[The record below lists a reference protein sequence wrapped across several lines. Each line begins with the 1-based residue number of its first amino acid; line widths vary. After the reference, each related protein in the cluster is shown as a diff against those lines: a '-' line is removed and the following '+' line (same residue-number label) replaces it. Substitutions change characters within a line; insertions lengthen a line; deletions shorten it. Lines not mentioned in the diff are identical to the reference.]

1 MAGEA
6 IIAEP
11 HAVAEAAD
19 REKVFVFGIGKPG

>member
-11 HAVAEAAD
+11 AAVAAAAD
-19 REKVFVFGIGKPG
+19 REKVFVFGIGKP